1 MRLSLVAWSRLARH
15 APVVSGMAAMMGCL
29 VRITGGASVR
39 ERACVEEILEATASS
54 PALREQALAA
64 FEAAQAEDFDQ
75 ARALWQLQQALVWK
89 PRLRRR
95 VMYGL
100 LEVAWAEG
108 APTPAQLDSLELM
121 ARRIGFSHARLV
133 RLQERLA
140 RAGGLHPA
148 FAGGGLPAACALLGV
163 SAGDGESVI
172 TRAYRRLVSEHHPDH
187 LPASATAAEV
197 RTATERL
204 QQIRDAYAVICQLR
218 GFKKL

>member
-108 APTPAQLDSLELM
+108 APTPAQLEGLELM

-140 RAGGLHPA
+140 RAGGMHPA
-148 FAGGGLPAACALLGV
+148 FASGGLPAACALLGV
-163 SAGDGESVI
+163 SPGDGESVI

-187 LPASATAAEV
+187 LPASATATEV
-197 RTATERL
+197 RAATERL

-218 GFKKL
+218 GF

>member
-15 APVVSGMAAMMGCL
+15 APVVIGMAAMMGAL
-29 VRITGGASVR
+29 VRVTGGASAR
-39 ERACVEEILEATASS
+39 ERGCVREILEATASS
-54 PALREQALAA
+54 SVLRKQALAA
-64 FEAAQAEDFDQ
+64 FEAAQLEDFDQ
-75 ARALWQLQQALVWK
+75 ARALWQLQQALLWK

-100 LEVAWAEG
+100 LEVAWTEG
-108 APTPAQLDSLELM
+108 EPTPAQLECLELM

-148 FAGGGLPAACALLGV
+148 FAGGGLPAACELLGV
-163 SAGDGESVI
+163 SPADGESVV

-187 LPASATAAEV
+187 LPGGATALEV
-197 RTATERL
+197 REATEHL
-204 QQIRDAYAVICQLR
+204 QRIRDAYAMICQLR